1 MTIRWLSKKA
11 VLAIHNEQL
20 KEHGGLMG
28 IRDEGLLD
36 SALSRPKNRL
46 IYKETKNIMELASS
60 YGFAIVRNHP
70 FIDGNKRTAFV
81 SAATFLFLNGYQF
94 QAPQQSVVEV
104 FTKLAASE
112 IDEDD
117 LTQWFKKYSNLNH

>member
-1 MTIRWLSKKA
+1 VTIRWLSKKV

-20 KEHGGLMG
+20 KEHGGLIG

-46 IYKETKNIMELASS
+46 IYEETKNIIELASS

-81 SAATFLFLNGYQF
+81 SAATFLSLNGYQL
-94 QAPQQSVVEV
+94 QAPQKSVVNV
-104 FTKLAASE
+104 FSKLAARE

-117 LTQWFKKYSNLNH
+117 LTRWFKKYSNLNH